1 MENVMEN
8 QPQNP
13 PLCSSSPVM
22 NSENLGKIEEE
33 LETKCF
39 PNMEIDTTKT
49 LAQID
54 AHFSSETAL
63 SASELGFAVR
73 DHENGVRVSS
83 EGLNGDDVC
92 DVEVS
97 NKTLIVEVEKD
108 FGEHERQDDEKGLGD
123 GDSSELIRDGS
134 DKNEEFDQNGSLE
147 SANES
152 GKDCGDE
159 DDDKGFMAENGG
171 DPDEKFVEILS
182 LASKMG
188 ENGDAT
194 EEGERKQELKDN
206 GKENEE
212 DGEND
217 EGDQEHEFLVGDFV
231 WGEIRN
237 FPWWPGR
244 VYDPSDASEFARKK
258 YKQSERL
265 LVVYFGDG
273 SFSWCSPSQ
282 LKPFADD
289 FEEMSKQ
296 SDFKSFVNAVEKAL
310 EEIGRLVELK
320 MTCSCIPEENRV
332 GLARARPS
340 AMNAGIKKGVL
351 VPECDLRRLSIPQHG
366 PELIATLR
374 NIAEVVSIANMLEL
388 TVLKSFLSAFYRA
401 KGGRKLRMYHE
412 PQCIE
417 GLEDKKRNGVTNF
430 SGPVEVPVQG
440 PSEEDWLR
448 LPESHRFGQT
458 NQSLLQKG
466 PEISE
471 DMLYHKRKKKSVAD
485 LMKEDMVVE
494 PINKKGS
501 RVKDVTNPSG
511 RKKGR
516 KRKAESEEETKDK
529 MFSSENDDDDDDD
542 DDDSNAKEETENVSA
557 SRERKKSR
565 YLSPPYTSL
574 KWRVRNSSSKRD
586 SEAESMEF
594 DTTDDSSEDQ
604 KKIIDSVEISASAKE
619 VVSGVRSAA
628 LNPLE
633 LSKKIS
639 VDEIG
644 GFISL
649 FRSAIYVNGSNY
661 KMYHKQRSGRKRKCS
676 GSTLKLLEPDLNST
690 DHELLESKSQQKTN
704 EKNEKAKSGKKKA
717 KLKQASEVSGL
728 KTKNNNA
735 GEEAAS
741 TPVSLIVTFP
751 PGISLPSKNQLIKKF
766 RKFGPLNE
774 METDVLYNS
783 FCARVVFVKSS
794 DAEKAFKTSKKKNPL
809 GRPNVNYQLRYS
821 SAASRVPSKEG
832 GRTYLNRADSRP
844 CAVGEASRLLFIKK
858 KLEKM
863 TSMLEKSDG
872 DMSAEM
878 KAKLEGEMK
887 GLLQTVSTMAES
899 TSS

>member
-8 QPQNP
+8 EPQNP

-54 AHFSSETAL
+54 AHFSSEPAL

-73 DHENGVRVSS
+73 DHENGVRVST

-147 SANES
+147 SANE
-152 GKDCGDE
+152 
-159 DDDKGFMAENGG
+159 N
-171 DPDEKFVEILS
+171 
-182 LASKMG
+182 
-188 ENGDAT
+188 
-194 EEGERKQELKDN
+194 N

-265 LVVYFGDG
+265 LVAYFGDG
-273 SFSWCSPSQ
+273 SFSWCFPSQ

-332 GLARARPS
+332 RLARARPS
-340 AMNAGIKKGVL
+340 AMNAGIKKGVC

-401 KGGRKLRMYHE
+401 KGGHKLPMYHE

-417 GLEDKKRNGVTNF
+417 GLEDKKRNGVTDF

-448 LPESHRFGQT
+448 SPECHRFGQT

-494 PINKKGS
+494 PSNKKES

-511 RKKGR
+511 RKRGG

-542 DDDSNAKEETENVSA
+542 DSNAKEETENLSA

-676 GSTLKLLEPDLNST
+676 GSTLKLLEPVLNST
-690 DHELLESKSQQKTN
+690 DHEWLESKSQQKTN
-704 EKNEKAKSGKKKA
+704 EKNEKAQSGKKKA
-717 KLKQASEVSGL
+717 KLKQATEVSGL
-728 KTKNNNA
+728 KTKNNDT

-751 PGISLPSKNQLIKKF
+751 PGISLPSKNDLIKKF

-794 DAEKAFKTSKKKNPL
+794 DAEEAFKTSKKKNPL

-832 GRTYLNRADSRP
+832 GRTCLNQADSQP
-844 CAVGEASRLLFIKK
+844 CAVDEASRLLFIKK

-878 KAKLEGEMK
+878 KVKLEGEMK